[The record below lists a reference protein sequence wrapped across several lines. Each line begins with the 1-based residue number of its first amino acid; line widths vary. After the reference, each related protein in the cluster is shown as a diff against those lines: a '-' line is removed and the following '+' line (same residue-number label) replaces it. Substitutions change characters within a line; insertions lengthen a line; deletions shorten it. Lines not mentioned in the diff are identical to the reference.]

1 MTCNTTINCVK
12 YPWRQGVKLSEI
24 RISTPTIALRKLRS
38 SLSKTGKDAACQVDM
53 PQTTT
58 DDLFKELCEELHMST
73 LDLDL
78 ILSEIIHDL
87 TS

>member
-1 MTCNTTINCVK
+1 MTCNTTINCVE
-12 YPWRQGVKLSEI
+12 YLWRQGVKLSDI

-38 SLSKTGKDAACQVDM
+38 SLSKTGKDAACQTDI

-58 DDLFKELCEELHMST
+58 EDLFKELCEELNVSK
-73 LDLDL
+73 LDLDI
-78 ILSEIIHDL
+78 ILSEIIHDV

>member
-1 MTCNTTINCVK
+1 MTCNTTINCVE
-12 YPWRQGVKLSEI
+12 YLWRQGVKLSDI

-38 SLSKTGKDAACQVDM
+38 SLSKTGKDAACQADM

>member
-1 MTCNTTINCVK
+1 MTCNTTIIYVEQL
-12 YPWRQGVKLSEI
+12 WRQSVKLSDI
-24 RISTPTIALRKLRS
+24 RISTPSIALRKLSS
-38 SLSKTGKDAACQVDM
+38 SLSKTGKDAACQTDI

-73 LDLDL
+73 LDLDV

>member
-1 MTCNTTINCVK
+1 MTCNTTIIYVEQL
-12 YPWRQGVKLSEI
+12 WRQSVKLSDI
-24 RISTPTIALRKLRS
+24 RISTPSIALRKLSS
-38 SLSKTGKDAACQVDM
+38 SLSKTGKDAACQTDM

-73 LDLDL
+73 LDLDV